1 VQFPHLRI
9 CVGTE
14 AFPVAPKIHFY
25 AEYNARGTMCQ
36 KAHQKSTRG
45 SNKADKARG
54 GGVESLGLFVPQLVA
69 GNALCNSTGPPTYKA
84 IWHMRDSYVF
94 EAQQYFFTVFNKT
107 SNK

>member
-1 VQFPHLRI
+1 MLVVQCARKHIKNLQ
-9 CVGTE
+9 E
-14 AFPVAPKIHFY
+14 AP
-25 AEYNARGTMCQ
+25 
-36 KAHQKSTRG
+36 TRRT
-45 SNKADKARG
+45 KQEG